1 MRRKNLI
8 RFRKI
13 ILVLAFFITLG
24 VILTHRHIMIEN
36 FEEQI
41 LESLDDVS
49 SQNKVVMEKEI
60 ADMQGI
66 MSEIGVQI
74 EEHYSNLNS
83 EQNIREIVS
92 FLEPFAD
99 IYHFKRMGIIT
110 LDGVAHCTDGYEENI
125 YDHEIFVLGKKG
137 ISTITGSIMDTMGEK
152 EYINILSLP
161 LVQDNDKK
169 IMGILFATIP
179 TREFK
184 EMINVE
190 PFKGL
195 GYSYVVEKDG
205 QVVTDS
211 EQSPMYGTTNIFE
224 SMLRFSQENIS
235 VVEEIEE
242 DISKQRTG
250 RVFFEADGKRYLHYA
265 PLQMEGVNQNW
276 YLCTIV
282 TAEILDKRIASI
294 LELYDKMLAV
304 AGGIVLVTVIYY
316 MVTCSKDERTLR
328 ALAYVDAVTQGD
340 NYACFL
346 EKIKTKKGDKGFLI
360 SLDINEFKLVNGTCG
375 IQKGNE
381 TLAEIW
387 NVIKRSINSN
397 ELAAHINA
405 DHFVIFLQSP
415 SRQEVITRIQLLTE
429 DITKISSKLGI
440 ISIWPYFG
448 IYETINMEDPEESY
462 GRANQAKHLVRGNR
476 QKNYAFYESLDYNKI
491 IEEKSYVDCFD
502 DAIANREF
510 EMWYQPKYKSDGQTI
525 VGAEALV
532 RWKKKDG
539 TMMAPYKFIP
549 LFEKNGLITV
559 LDEYVFR
566 TVCMQQK
573 KWEKEGQKLFPISI
587 NISRASL
594 YYDNI
599 VQKYKEILEECDVKP
614 ELVPLE
620 ITESATVDNAQ
631 IQVLVEDFRKV
642 GFPMHLDDFGNGYS
656 SLATL
661 NLMQF
666 DTLKLDKGLV
676 DFIGDVNGEKLL
688 SYTIGLA
695 KSLGMRITAEGVEHK
710 EQVDFLQNLECDE
723 IQGYYFSKPLP
734 LAEFEALIKQ

>member
-1 MRRKNLI
+1 MRRKDLMRLRKMILI
-8 RFRKI
+8 F
-13 ILVLAFFITLG
+13 AFFLTLFL
-24 VILTHRHIMIEN
+24 ILIHRHVMIQS

-49 SQNKVVMEKEI
+49 TQNKVVMEKEI

-66 MSEIGVQI
+66 MKEIGSQI
-74 EEHYSNLNS
+74 EGRYSNLDS

-92 FLEPFAD
+92 FLEPFAE

-152 EYINILSLP
+152 ESINILSLP
-161 LVQDNDKK
+161 LSMNRDGK
-169 IMGILFATIP
+169 IEGILFATVP
-179 TREFK
+179 TQVFK
-184 EMINVE
+184 EMINVD

-195 GYSYVVEKDG
+195 GYSYVIEKDG

-211 EQSPMYGTTNIFE
+211 EQSPMYGTTNLFE
-224 SMLRFSQENIS
+224 SMLGFSQENEA
-235 VVEEIEE
+235 VVEEIKENV
-242 DISKQRTG
+242 SKQRTG
-250 RVFFEADGKRYLHYA
+250 RSFFNADGKRYLHYA
-265 PLQMEGVNQNW
+265 PLQMEEVNQNW

-282 TAEILDKRIASI
+282 TADILDERINSI
-294 LELYDKMLAV
+294 LELYDKMLMIAE
-304 AGGIVLVTVIYY
+304 GIILVTVIYY
-316 MVTCSKDERTLR
+316 IVTCSKDEKTLR
-328 ALAYVDAVTQGD
+328 TLAYVDYVTKGD

-360 SLDINEFKLVNGTCG
+360 SVDINEFKLVNGTCG

-387 NVIKRSINSN
+387 QVIKKNINAN

-405 DHFVIFLQSP
+405 DHFVIFMQSM
-415 SRQEVITRIQLLTE
+415 SRQEVISRIQLLTE
-429 DITKISSKLGI
+429 DITKISSQLGI

-476 QKNYAFYESLDYNKI
+476 QKNYAFYENLDYNKI
-491 IEEKSYVDCFD
+491 MEEKQYVDCFD
-502 DAIANREF
+502 EAIANCEF
-510 EMWYQPKYKSDGQTI
+510 EMWYQPKYKSDGKTI

-532 RWKKKDG
+532 RWRKKDG

-549 LFEKNGLITV
+549 LFEKNGLITT

-566 TVCMQQK
+566 TVCRQQK
-573 KWEKEGQKLFPISI
+573 KWEQEGRKLFPISI

-599 VQKYKEILEECDVKP
+599 VQKYKEILDECNVNP

-620 ITESATVDNAQ
+620 ITESATVDNSQ
-631 IQVLVEDFRKV
+631 IKVLVEDFRKV

-688 SYTIGLA
+688 LYTIGLA

-710 EQVDFLQNLECDE
+710 EQVDFLQKLECDE

-734 LAEFEALIKQ
+734 LAEFEELTK